1 MKKAISILT
10 IALIAIFLNVTNVQ
24 AYTLPTFPTCLNPQ
38 GEIKASNTG
47 THGVPGDYATYKG
60 IDVVYKLSGDTY
72 MQCLC
77 PENGNGVQTNWW
89 KVSGLSTTEIEELK
103 QKGYVY
109 VPNGIVWGLEEAPYI
124 ANNFTYSC
132 LAKGG
137 GPTPTPGPGPTS
149 TPAPSN
155 NSSSSSSNSV
165 SSVLGLANTGNIKSI
180 YFYTVSGLFLI
191 AVGIYS
197 LRANKS

>member
-1 MKKAISILT
+1 MKVTISILT
-10 IALIAIFLNVTNVQ
+10 IAFIALFMNVTN
-24 AYTLPTFPTCLNPQ
+24 AYAYSLPTFPTCLNPQ
-38 GEIKASNTG
+38 GSIQASNTG

-60 IDVVYKLSGDTY
+60 IDTVYKLSAETY

-89 KVSGLSTTEIEELK
+89 KVSGLTTTEIEELK

-109 VPNGIVWGLEEAPYI
+109 VPNGIVWGLDEAPYV
-124 ANNFTYSC
+124 ANNVPYSC

-137 GPTPTPGPGPTS
+137 GS
-149 TPAPSN
+149 SSSS
-155 NSSSSSSNSV
+155 NSSSSSSSTTNNTTNNV
-165 SSVLGLANTGNIKSI
+165 TNNITQVIGLANTGNIKSI

-191 AVGIYS
+191 ALGIYS
-197 LRANKS
+197 LRANKN